1 MAVSKKRKL
10 SKKKLKSISK
20 KRNEKNRSLKPVRD
34 QLYDIFSKDLL
45 DILDERI
52 DYLNN
57 IRISSDLSVL
67 DFTKSLNT
75 SNVGLYQ
82 SLQIFKE
89 YTDNKVSVV
98 KPDTYEIIP
107 AKKFFGNR
115 YTRMVGN
122 FLFTILD
129 IQFDTCFSKAL
140 SYIGTLNVTKDNIL
154 DLIEEAKIARGIG
167 EYAFIRAMVF
177 THYNLLLEVGFDMES
192 FRGCF
197 AIPSYLQLEELLFG
211 NEYGVLQHMSILS
224 KELNELLAT
233 VDINTNE
240 DTNEDTEELSVEE
253 ETFVGDVEKVE
264 FKYIDSYLKLNKL
277 AESKGFIKIRSNG
290 DHAIFRDNSG
300 KTVVIPQGR
309 SIGKGLSFTIQN
321 SIY

>member
-177 THYNLLLEVGFDMES
+177 THYNLLLEVGFDIES
-192 FRGCF
+192 FRVCF

-233 VDINTNE
+233 LDTNTNE
-240 DTNEDTEELSVEE
+240 DTDKDAEEVSVEE

-277 AESKGFIKIRSNG
+277 AESKGFVKIRSNG

>member
-10 SKKKLKSISK
+10 SKKKIKSLNRKSSK
-20 KRNEKNRSLKPVRD
+20 KNISLKPVRD
-34 QLYDIFSKDLL
+34 QLYDVFCKDLL

-57 IRISSDLSVL
+57 IEMSSDLSVL

-75 SNVGLYQ
+75 SNVGLYS
-82 SLQIFKE
+82 SLQVFKE
-89 YTDNKVSVV
+89 FTDNKVSVII
-98 KPDTYEIIP
+98 PNTYEIIP

-129 IQFDTCFSKAL
+129 IQFDTCFNKAL

-154 DLIEEAKIARGIG
+154 SLIDEAKLAKGIG
-167 EYAFIRAMVF
+167 EYAFTRAMVF
-177 THYNLLLEVGFDMES
+177 THCKLLLEVGFDMES
-192 FRGCF
+192 FKSHF
-197 AIPSYLQLEELLFG
+197 TIPSYLQLEELLFG
-211 NEYGVLQHMSILS
+211 NEYGVLKHISILT
-224 KELNELLAT
+224 KELSDLLDS
-233 VDINTNE
+233 VDIMTVK
-240 DTNEDTEELSVEE
+240 DTEEVLVEE
-253 ETFVGDVEKVE
+253 ETFVGELEKVE

-277 AESKGFIKIRSNG
+277 AESKGFVKIRSNG
-290 DHAIFRDNSG
+290 DHAIFRDSSG

>member
-197 AIPSYLQLEELLFG
+197 VIPSYLQLEELLFG

-233 VDINTNE
+233 VDIKTAE
-240 DTNEDTEELSVEE
+240 DAEEVSVEE

-277 AESKGFIKIRSNG
+277 AESKGFVKIRSNG

>member
-1 MAVSKKRKL
+1 M
-10 SKKKLKSISK
+10 
-20 KRNEKNRSLKPVRD
+20 RD

-45 DILDERI
+45 DILDERV

-57 IRISSDLSVL
+57 ILINSDLSVL

-240 DTNEDTEELSVEE
+240 DTNEATNEDTEELSVEE

>member
-98 KPDTYEIIP
+98 KPDTCEIIP

-129 IQFDTCFSKAL
+129 IQFDTCFNKAL

-154 DLIEEAKIARGIG
+154 ELIEEAKMARGIG
-167 EYAFIRAMVF
+167 EYTFIRAMVF

-197 AIPSYLQLEELLFG
+197 LIPSYLQLEELLFG

-233 VDINTNE
+233 VDIKTAE
-240 DTNEDTEELSVEE
+240 DAEEVSVEE

-277 AESKGFIKIRSNG
+277 AESKGFVKIRSNG